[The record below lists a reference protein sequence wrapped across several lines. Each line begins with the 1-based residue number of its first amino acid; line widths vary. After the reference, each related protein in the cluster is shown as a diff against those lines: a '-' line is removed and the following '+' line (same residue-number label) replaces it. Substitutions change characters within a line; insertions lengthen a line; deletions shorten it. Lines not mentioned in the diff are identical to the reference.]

1 MTRNRKRQLYETE
14 SHRVHSSHLTSRRL
28 LRRGDARYTSDRLS
42 DAGDPGGNNRIF
54 LHRPRKAYFFNK
66 KIYEDYSFEYD
77 LYKLVK
83 DGKWTWDKLI
93 SMTKQ
98 VSVDVNND
106 SVYNEDDL
114 YGYYGNADLR
124 QYRIILSA

>member
-14 SHRVHSSHLTSRRL
+14 SHRVNPFHFTSCRL

-42 DAGDPGGNNRIF
+42 DAGDPGGNNRIS
-54 LHRPRKAYFFNK
+54 LHRPWRAEFFNK

-83 DGKWTWDKLI
+83 AGKWTWDKLI
-93 SMTKQ
+93 SMAKQ

-106 SVYNEDDL
+106 SVYDD
-114 YGYYGNADLR
+114 GQTPTGFTR
-124 QYRIILSA
+124 TV